1 MSHSED
7 VCNHCR
13 ACARRSDWDFL
24 REFFVREENFNGY
37 ARGLE
42 SKIAAEL
49 LNNLYLTEQ
58 NAKLHHDM
66 NQLVAKN
73 VGFVAETRQLRT
85 NLHSAH
91 SDAMFERQRREELEA
106 QLEHAHTTTER
117 VGTMLSR
124 VIGVEEQ
131 DGVLDVSQL
140 ILENESLRQQLL
152 KSICED
158 CQGRKK
164 YQILRRISSAPEL
177 SQISN

>member
-7 VCNHCR
+7 ACSHCR

-24 REFFVREENFNGY
+24 REFFAREERFNAY

-49 LNNLYLTEQ
+49 LNNLYLSEQ

-66 NQLVAKN
+66 NELLAKN

-85 NLHSAH
+85 NLHSAE
-91 SDAMFERQRREELEA
+91 SDASFERQRREELET
-106 QLEHAHTTTER
+106 QLGHAHTTTER
-117 VGTMLSR
+117 VGAMLSR
-124 VIGVEEQ
+124 VTEVEEQ
-131 DGVLDVSQL
+131 DSMHEVSQL

-152 KSICED
+152 ESICQD
-158 CQGRKK
+158 CQDLNK
-164 YQILRRISSAPEL
+164 YRMLRRTSSGE
-177 SQISN
+177 